1 MKCAHLNLVSMCLD
15 LKKKKLLSKFV
26 QLPLKGLNESELPQ
40 IHFVLHLVWTQC
52 YKTDVTKCCSP
63 AAPEKPE

>member
-1 MKCAHLNLVSMCLD
+1 MCTSEFSFNVLR
-15 LKKKKLLSKFV
+15 LEKKKKLLSKFV